1 MNNFSTIIL
10 ENGVKVVTVP
20 MNNTNATTVLLL
32 FGAGSRYE
40 TPNIAGSS
48 HLFEHLLFKG
58 KHLAFKGKPLIS
70 NGKPLN
76 STVVSKCISKE
87 ST

>member
-40 TPNIAGSS
+40 TPKIAGSS

-58 KHLAFKGKPLIS
+58 TENRKTPKELSLIH
-70 NGKPLN
+70 
-76 STVVSKCISKE
+76 I
-87 ST
+87 